1 MEERKPFMPP
11 PPPPRFEQSTAQVQ
25 EEKDEKRFVPP
36 PFVPQSQQTIETEV
50 LIKSSFEE
58 DKQVST
64 LESESD
70 VESENEVK
78 KKKVNT
84 KAIIN
89 WVGLFTSVLCMAI
102 FIFLLI

>member
-36 PFVPQSQQTIETEV
+36 PFVSQSQQTLEAEV
-50 LIKSSFEE
+50 LIKSAFAE

-70 VESENEVK
+70 VESENEIEK
-78 KKKVNT
+78 KKFNT
-84 KAIIN
+84 NAIIN
-89 WVGLFTSVLCMAI
+89 WVGLFTSVLCMTI